1 MQDKIKVN
9 LKFVV
14 SQNSKP
20 YFESSALTGDLPK
33 IYFKTEWKSVDI
45 QDLRS
50 ESNIEKFTIDDNGF
64 ELLQHETKVRDLY
77 DDNQIRNEY
86 TDELKKFLMNLK

>member
-33 IYFKTEWKSVDI
+33 IYFKT
-45 QDLRS
+45 
-50 ESNIEKFTIDDNGF
+50 
-64 ELLQHETKVRDLY
+64 
-77 DDNQIRNEY
+77 
-86 TDELKKFLMNLK
+86 LKLIYCFRIYYC